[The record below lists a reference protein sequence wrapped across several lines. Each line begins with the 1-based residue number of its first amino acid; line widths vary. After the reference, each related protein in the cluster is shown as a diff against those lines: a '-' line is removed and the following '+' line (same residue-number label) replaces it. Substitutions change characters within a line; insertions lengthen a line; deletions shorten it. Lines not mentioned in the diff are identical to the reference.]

1 MSASDFDFLHG
12 SWRISHRI
20 LKERLTG
27 CQEWEAFE
35 STMRCSPILGGT
47 ANMDDAPF
55 PSRGFHGMTIRL
67 YDKDADTW
75 SLFWIDSRFARIEPP
90 VIGRFADGVGTFLGP
105 DTHNGIPV
113 VCRFVWSDITADSL
127 RWAQALS
134 ADDGAT
140 WETNWVME
148 ITRMEETP

>member
-1 MSASDFDFLHG
+1 MSAGDFDFLHG
-12 SWRISHRI
+12 SWRTSHRL

-27 CQEWEAFE
+27 CQEWETFE
-35 STMRCSPILGGT
+35 STMRCWPILGGC
-47 ANMDDAPF
+47 ANMDEVYF

-75 SLFWIDSRFARIEPP
+75 SLFWIDSRSARIEPP
-90 VIGRFADGVGTFLGP
+90 VTGRFADGVGTFLGP
-105 DTHNGIPV
+105 DTHKGIPV
-113 VCRFVWSDITADSL
+113 VCRYLWSDITADSV

-148 ITRMEETP
+148 ITRMHETP

>member
-1 MSASDFDFLHG
+1 MSAGDFDFLHG

-27 CQEWEAFE
+27 CQEWEEFE
-35 STMRCSPILGGT
+35 STMRCWPILGGA
-47 ANMDDAPF
+47 ANMDEGCF
-55 PSRGFHGMTIRL
+55 PSRGFCGMTIRL

-90 VIGRFADGVGTFLGP
+90 VTGRFANGRGTFLGP
-105 DTHNGIPV
+105 DAHNGIPV
-113 VCRFVWSDITADSL
+113 VCRFLWSDITADSV

-134 ADDGAT
+134 TDNGAT

-148 ITRMEETP
+148 LTRAEETS

>member
-1 MSASDFDFLHG
+1 MSAGDFDFLHG
-12 SWRISHRI
+12 SWRISHRT

-27 CQEWEAFE
+27 SQEWEAFE
-35 STMRCSPILGGT
+35 STMRCWPILGGA
-47 ANMDDAPF
+47 ANMDETYL
-55 PSRGFHGMTIRL
+55 PSRGNHGMTIRL

-75 SLFWIDSRFARIEPP
+75 SLFWIDSRFARIEQP
-90 VIGRFADGVGTFLGP
+90 VTGRFADGAGTFLGP
-105 DTHNGIPV
+105 DAHNGIPV
-113 VCRFVWSDITADSL
+113 VCRYQWSDITADSV

-148 ITRMEETP
+148 MTRTEETP

>member
-1 MSASDFDFLHG
+1 MTAGDFDFLHG
-12 SWRISHRI
+12 SWRISHRT
-20 LKERLTG
+20 LKERLSG

-35 STMRCSPILGGT
+35 STMRCWPILGRA
-47 ANMDDAPF
+47 ANMDETYF
-55 PSRGFHGMTIRL
+55 SSRGNHGMTIRL

-90 VIGRFADGVGTFLGP
+90 VTGRFADGAGTFLGP
-105 DTHNGIPV
+105 DAHNGIPV
-113 VCRFVWSDITADSL
+113 VCRYLWSDITADSV

-148 ITRMEETP
+148 MTRTEETP